1 MKFETIKK
9 LIKLIQNSK
18 ISEFEYEDEV
28 SKISIRTTDYQGQR
42 EVVVQ
47 PSIMPSMSMPAVPQQ
62 AAPAAVA
69 PVAAAP
75 AANNAAPAKE
85 EKGSGSNYIEI
96 KAPMVG
102 TFYRSASP
110 EKPAFVKVGDTIS
123 VGDTVCLVEAM
134 KLFNEVTSEV
144 EGRIVKVVVED
155 ASPIEYD
162 QVLFLVE
169 PA

>member
-1 MKFETIKK
+1 MEFEKIKK
-9 LIKLIQNSK
+9 LIKLIEKSK

-28 SKISIRTTDYQGQR
+28 SKISIRTNDYQAQR

-47 PSIMPSMSMPAVPQQ
+47 PSIMPSMPMPAVPQQ
-62 AAPAAVA
+62 AAA
-69 PVAAAP
+69 PVATP
-75 AANNAAPAKE
+75 AASNDLAPAKE
-85 EKGSGSNYIEI
+85 DNSSNYLEV

-144 EGRIVKVVVED
+144 EGRIVKVMVED